1 MKAFG
6 SHRSH
11 PVREAERSSRQAFTM
26 ECLESCAAVNLLFHL
41 RSIHYFSCVSIP
53 FSTFTVGII
62 IAVGCCENEII

>member
-1 MKAFG
+1 MDHTGATLF
-6 SHRSH
+6 
-11 PVREAERSSRQAFTM
+11 ERLSGQADKAFTM
-26 ECLESCAAVNLLFHL
+26 ECLESCAAVNLLLHL